1 MKLNKVNGMVLNAQ
15 KATWLTLRDLISAFS
30 PVLKVSFGAFAAISL
45 TPSYLE
51 RKSKRNH
58 YNKHKLVYFNSKLV
72 PLRHGLIL

>member
-1 MKLNKVNGMVLNAQ
+1 MVVNVQ

-58 YNKHKLVYFNSKLV
+58 YNKRKLVYFNSKLV